1 MAEPTKSPKKRK
13 AKPSLPVPEPD
24 TTRRQ
29 EEEGRDVAEPLG
41 ETEDKPKKAYDIAI
55 FTGWCKGC
63 GICAAFCPRQCIEM
77 REDGQ
82 PLVTNADRCTGC
94 GFCEIHCPDFAISVR
109 VRKKAV
115 GDED

>member
-1 MAEPTKSPKKRK
+1 MAEPKSSPKKRK
-13 AKPSLPVPEPD
+13 TKPTLPVPEPD
-24 TTRRQ
+24 STGRQ
-29 EEEGRDVAEPLG
+29 EEESRDVAEPLS
-41 ETEDKPKKAYDIAI
+41 EAEEKPKKAYDIAI

-77 REDGQ
+77 GEDGQ
-82 PLVTNADRCTGC
+82 PVVANADRCTGC

>member
-1 MAEPTKSPKKRK
+1 MAEPTSSPKKRK
-13 AKPSLPVPEPD
+13 KKASSPAPEPD
-24 TTRRQ
+24 TTLRH
-29 EEEGRDVAEPLG
+29 EEENRDVSEPLG
-41 ETEDKPKKAYDIAI
+41 EAEDKPKKAYDIAI

-77 REDGQ
+77 GEDGHPVVTQ
-82 PLVTNADRCTGC
+82 PDRCTGC

-109 VRKKAV
+109 ARKKAV